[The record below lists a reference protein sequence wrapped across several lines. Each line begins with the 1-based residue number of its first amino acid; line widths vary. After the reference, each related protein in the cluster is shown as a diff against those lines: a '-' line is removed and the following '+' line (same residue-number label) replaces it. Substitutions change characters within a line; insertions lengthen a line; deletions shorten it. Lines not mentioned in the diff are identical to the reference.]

1 MLNRNRGSGGG
12 DGKALQTDGG
22 DGDPVGMRSVPLNRT
37 LGNGEGG
44 ELHVPRTS
52 PPHKQPKLFQI
63 FLFIYFYL
71 GGCAVCAFSG
81 CNKQG
86 LLSTCGV
93 QASSCSPSSCGRGFT
108 TPRHAGSSCTRDR
121 TRVLCIGR
129 RILNHRTTREV
140 PRLFFQ
146 LYKSVT
152 AALSLELKPPIS
164 GRVSY

>member
-22 DGDPVGMRSVPLNRT
+22 DGDPVGMRSVPLIRT

-71 GGCAVCAFSG
+71 GGCAGSPWLCVHSLVATSRGYSPPAGFR
-81 CNKQG
+81 
-86 LLSTCGV
+86 LPPAAPAAV
-93 QASSCSPSSCGRGFT
+93 AEASRPRG
-108 TPRHAGSSCTRDR
+108 TRDPPAPGIEP
-121 TRVLCIGR
+121 V
-129 RILNHRTTREV
+129 
-140 PRLFFQ
+140 
-146 LYKSVT
+146 SS
-152 AALSLELKPPIS
+152 ALA
-164 GRVSY
+164 GGF